1 MTGRNRCG
9 GLWKPSRANTMN
21 YKATKHF
28 WQRARERGLLKR
40 HADIAEAIERGR
52 KIPQR
57 NNTGAVIANTF
68 AHIGEQITVIRS

>member
-1 MTGRNRCG
+1 
-9 GLWKPSRANTMN
+9 MN

-28 WQRARERGLLKR
+28 WQRAQERGLLNR
-40 HADIAEAIERGR
+40 PADIADAVEHGR

-68 AHIGEQITVIRS
+68 AHIGEQITVISQVTGNTTNLITIYETR

>member
-1 MTGRNRCG
+1 
-9 GLWKPSRANTMN
+9 MN

-28 WQRARERGLLKR
+28 WQRARERGLLNR

-68 AHIGEQITVIRS
+68 AHIGEQITVISQVTGNTTNLITVYETV

>member
-1 MTGRNRCG
+1 
-9 GLWKPSRANTMN
+9 MN

-28 WQRARERGLLKR
+28 WQRAQERGLLKR
-40 HADIAEAIERGR
+40 HAEIAKTVEHGR

-68 AHIGEQITVIRS
+68 AHIGEQITVISQVTCNTTNLITIYETR